1 MFYGYLVETSLE
13 TQKFGIYDST
23 KKKSIKVSILQ
34 ISFMVKFNGMIL
46 IWISDNLNWW
56 QKLIYT
62 VKRVLGNSNF
72 EVWTKFGGKKGQYF
86 K

>member
-46 IWISDNLNWW
+46 I
-56 QKLIYT
+56 
-62 VKRVLGNSNF
+62 
-72 EVWTKFGGKKGQYF
+72 
-86 K
+86 